1 MWAEYSG
8 HLIEPEASKVR
19 TWKDRTGQFKVE
31 AEFLGLKDNKIRLH
45 KLNGVIIEVP
55 LEKMSPEDTAYLK
68 KRMARDNED
77 DEGGSSSR
85 DRRQQSSRS
94 STPSL
99 PSQQQQQRQQQQASG
114 KPKRRS
120 DFDWFDF
127 FLNAGC
133 DMDNCT
139 RYARNA
145 DNEGFDADL
154 IPELEEG
161 NLRSLG
167 LKEGDIIRVRR
178 YIKEKFVA
186 PPPTPDKTDRE
197 AQIAADARLAEA
209 LQNGTPTPP
218 APNLFSGPD
227 GALKPRRGRRNTAAS
242 GKSVGAVDSSA
253 FAAAGS
259 ELAKQQQR
267 AASPVQQRV
276 ASPVSSQSEPHKRTS
291 STIPQTGGFDDDAWD
306 VKPASKSAPA
316 PAAAVSPPPAPTPPP
331 APPAP
336 PAPAPAAAA
345 PPATQ
350 QPART
355 GSADPSSSTAGLT
368 YNDGL
373 LAQLGIG
380 ARPSSTPATST
391 GLGQQSTGA
400 PYNGPR
406 LPIAPIA
413 ANQGLL
419 APLVPTRT
427 GFPGGGA
434 FGQAPMMPMAIGFA
448 GMQPQFTGMPMMSRE
463 LRFPRLVGCT
473 GRRC

>member
-1 MWAEYSG
+1 
-8 HLIEPEASKVR
+8 
-19 TWKDRTGQFKVE
+19 
-31 AEFLGLKDNKIRLH
+31 
-45 KLNGVIIEVP
+45 
-55 LEKMSPEDTAYLK
+55 MSPDDTAYLK
-68 KRMARDNED
+68 KRMAGDRSARDED
-77 DEGGSSSR
+77 ERGSSSR
-85 DRRQQSSRS
+85 DGDRRQRSSRPSELSPPS
-94 STPSL
+94 S
-99 PSQQQQQRQQQQASG
+99 RQEAS
-114 KPKRRS
+114 KPAPKRRS
-120 DFDWFDF
+120 DFDWFEF

-154 IPELEEG
+154 IPELEET

-167 LKEGDIIRVRR
+167 LKEGDIIRVKRF
-178 YIKEKFVA
+178 IKEKFVK

-209 LQNGTPTPP
+209 LQNGQPTPP

-227 GALKPRRGRRNTAAS
+227 GTLRPRRGRRNTAAS
-242 GKSVGAVDSSA
+242 GKSVGAVDSNALAS
-253 FAAAGS
+253 AGS
-259 ELAKQQQR
+259 ELAKQRTGTPTQR
-267 AASPVQQRV
+267 AASPM
-276 ASPVSSQSEPHKRTS
+276 SSTATGNSTSDAHKRTS

-306 VKPASKSAPA
+306 IKPPSKPISAPA
-316 PAAAVSPPPAPTPPP
+316 ASTAPPPAPTPPP

-336 PAPAPAAAA
+336 TPAAAPAPAAA
-345 PPATQ
+345 T
-350 QPART
+350 PART
-355 GSADPSSSTAGLT
+355 GSADPHAGLT

-373 LAQLGIG
+373 LAQLGVG
-380 ARPSSTPATST
+380 NRPTSASGMGVSPQPT
-391 GLGQQSTGA
+391 GQ

-427 GFPGGGA
+427 GFNPA
-434 FGQAPMMPMAIGFA
+434 FSQGPMMPMATGYVGMG

-463 LRFPRLVGCT
+463 F
-473 GRRC
+473 RRDVELSAVR